1 MSRVAPHRL
10 AAAALGLALAA
21 GTARADT
28 WTRFRDPQ
36 SGTSVELP
44 ASRFRALPAG
54 RQGAGTVFASRDG
67 RALLSVYGDYLL
79 SAASFPD
86 YTRRLV
92 DRVRRAGTRV
102 TYTAGGRGWFVYSGY
117 RGPRIVYEKV
127 ILSCRRPLV
136 AHHMVID
143 YATSARRTYDPI
155 TARLSQSLEHL
166 NAPPC

>member
-1 MSRVAPHRL
+1 MSRVTSHRL
-10 AAAALGLALAA
+10 VAAALGLVLAA
-21 GTARADT
+21 GEARAEP
-28 WTRFRDPQ
+28 WTRYQDPQ
-36 SGTSVELP
+36 SGTSVEVP
-44 ASRFRALPAG
+44 AARFRALPMG
-54 RQGAGTVFASRDG
+54 RQVAGTVFASRDG
-67 RALLSVYGDYLL
+67 RAVLSVYGNYLL
-79 SAASFPD
+79 SVGSFPD

-92 DRVRRAGTRV
+92 DRVRRGGTRV

-117 RGPRIVYEKV
+117 KGPRIVYEKV

-143 YATSARRTYDPI
+143 YVTSARRIYDPI

>member
-1 MSRVAPHRL
+1 MLRVESHRL
-10 AAAALGLALAA
+10 AAAILGLVLAA
-21 GTARADT
+21 GEARAEA

-36 SGTSVELP
+36 SGTAVELP
-44 ASRFRALPAG
+44 ASRFRALPTG

-67 RALLSVYGDYLL
+67 RAMLSVYGDYLL
-79 SAASFPD
+79 SVGSFPD
-86 YTRRLV
+86 YARRLL
-92 DRVRRAGTRV
+92 DRVRRGGTRV

-117 RGPRIVYEKV
+117 KGPRIVYEKV

-155 TARLSQSLEHL
+155 TARLSHSLEHL